1 MIPSSLEN
9 VNQNILNPIN
19 AWPNKEL
26 YDKEAKEFDSRNIRF
41 IAHYSLGTELDY
53 TFRMG
58 LIEKMGFSTIF
69 DKNLCG
75 QYPQDGVVY
84 RIDNWKRCNQLGYT
98 SKYPRFAVALKE
110 TLENDEGTIF
120 RYSNHENTVMRQIYR
135 QIEND
140 SEIEAFSRKGL

>member
-1 MIPSSLEN
+1 MFA
-9 VNQNILNPIN
+9 NIKFELKWYCFFFQVLDGFYDPKNPT
-19 AWPNKEL
+19 ALQEL
-26 YDKEAKEFDSRNIRF
+26 MEFQKDNDKEAKEFDSRNIRF
-41 IAHYSLGTELDY
+41 IAHDSLGTELDY
-53 TFRMG
+53 TIRMG

-110 TLENDEGTIF
+110 RGTLTAE
-120 RYSNHENTVMRQIYR
+120 TVFVPLSADLP
-135 QIEND
+135 NW
-140 SEIEAFSRKGL
+140 S